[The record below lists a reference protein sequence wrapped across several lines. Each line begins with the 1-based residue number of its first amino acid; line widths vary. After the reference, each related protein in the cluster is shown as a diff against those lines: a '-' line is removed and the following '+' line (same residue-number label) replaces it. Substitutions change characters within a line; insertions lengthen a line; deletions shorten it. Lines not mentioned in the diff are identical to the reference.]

1 MEDPHLE
8 TSTVLIATTP
18 EPLLLHEN
26 PVFSIYTNGAYR
38 YVEYNRCVEGAVV
51 VPRFSNGDFLLVQL
65 QRCPMFGLS
74 VEFPRGGIEPD
85 ELPII
90 AASRELAEETGYTLT
105 RDSLRFLGLAG
116 PCTAALNTKM
126 HVFVANISDDVIQST
141 FDTKEITKTIR
152 VSEEVFKRLIL
163 NGKIECGQ
171 TLSAYTLYTLHQNT
185 K

>member
-1 MEDPHLE
+1 MEDPHFE
-8 TSTVLIATTP
+8 SSISAKVTMP

-26 PVFSIYTNGAYR
+26 PVFSIYTNGSYR

-65 QRCPMFGLS
+65 QRCPVFGLS

-90 AASRELAEETGYTLT
+90 AASRELSEETGYTLS
-105 RDSLRFLGLAG
+105 RDSLHFLGLAG
-116 PCTAALNTKM
+116 PCTSALNTKM
-126 HVFVANISDDVIQST
+126 HVFVADIPDEAIQST
-141 FDTKEITKTIR
+141 YDTKEIAKTIR
-152 VSEEVFKRLIL
+152 VSEEVFKRLVL

-171 TLSAYTLYTLHQNT
+171 TLSAYTLYTLHQN
-185 K
+185 KK